1 MWDLEL
7 CHVGNQERVKRP
19 RELNHC
25 KQTSF
30 MELEQFRRKTLYI
43 NAAHCLSMM
52 NRKAFHQVHSDGSIK
67 HYGLQVSV
75 FNMVNGSTNIITARL
90 GYPMENA
97 TRAWHFVRKDRLKEA
112 GFKLSDLGYGA
123 RMRFA
128 LNNEQRL
135 LNQST
140 ADPALNPTVMAPFG
154 NTIADRGEWDWS
166 EVIITPP
173 VPSASTTADIH
184 ADDMSD
190 KFFLYMCGDHQEEP
204 ALANKYMA
212 VGMIQ
217 SYLENTRGWAAPT
230 DEDVIQPENPLAY
243 ARMSESASHI
253 ITLEVSDEQKQSPP
267 YSNDDDDD
275 AMSVFAITTL
285 AGNVETAF
293 PSVTTNDTIV
303 VAPGGVAKIMITN
316 NHRDEDGDVVTS
328 YPFVRVN
335 IVEL

>member
-1 MWDLEL
+1 MPRRKSRKSKKAKRIKSLQTDFFYG
-7 CHVGNQERVKRP
+7 VGAV
-19 RELNHC
+19 
-25 KQTSF
+25 SGA
-30 MELEQFRRKTLYI
+30 KTLYI

-90 GYPMENA
+90 GYPLENA
-97 TRAWHFVRKDRLKEA
+97 TRAWHFVRKDRFKDA

-128 LNNEQRL
+128 LNNEQRE

-140 ADPALNPTVMAPFG
+140 ADPATSPTVMAPFG
-154 NTIADRGEWDWS
+154 NTISDRGEWDWS
-166 EVIITPP
+166 DVIITPP
-173 VPSASTTADIH
+173 MEATDGGNVGSHDTFDS
-184 ADDMSD
+184 
-190 KFFLYMCGDHQEEP
+190 FQLYLCGDHIEQGSDYPSLRFE
-204 ALANKYMA
+204 A

-217 SYLENTRGWAAPT
+217 SYLENQKAWAIPG
-230 DEDVIQPENPLAY
+230 EEQVVQPENPLAF
-243 ARMSESASHI
+243 ARLSEMSSMRLTE
-253 ITLEVSDEQKQSPP
+253 EVSDEQKQSPP

-275 AMSVFAITTL
+275 AMSVFATTTL
-285 AGNVETAF
+285 SGNVETAF

-316 NHRDEDGDVVTS
+316 NHRDGDGNIVTS
-328 YPFVRVN
+328 FPFVRVN